1 MDDSYFFTVCMNRT
15 MFVCGRL
22 WVYCA
27 DASTES
33 SRGMDN
39 AQTVVTNVPTGD
51 SKVCLSNL
59 YICFVI
65 SHVHVL
71 ERDTHTN
78 TLK

>member
-1 MDDSYFFTVCMNRT
+1 MNRT

-65 SHVHVL
+65 SHVQSAPPP
-71 ERDTHTN
+71 
-78 TLK
+78 